1 MSLQQRLTD
10 AQLVDESAR
19 NLTDAERG
27 LENAQG
33 LSESPAGRTL
43 ESIHVL
49 GLPSEAMK
57 ELQSRLP
64 VHIGDIL
71 THESIEKIGRAVNAF
86 DEHLDYSLTAL
97 DNGRSVGLLIATPG
111 EGEWRV
117 RRE

>member
-1 MSLQQRLTD
+1 MALD
-10 AQLVDESAR
+10 NAR
-19 NLTDAERG
+19 RI
-27 LENAQG
+27 
-33 LSESPAGRTL
+33 SESPAGRTL
-43 ESIHVL
+43 ESVHVL
-49 GLPSEAMK
+49 GLPSKAMK

-86 DEHLDYSLTAL
+86 DEHLDYSLMPL
-97 DNGRSVGLLIATPG
+97 DNGRSVELLITTPD